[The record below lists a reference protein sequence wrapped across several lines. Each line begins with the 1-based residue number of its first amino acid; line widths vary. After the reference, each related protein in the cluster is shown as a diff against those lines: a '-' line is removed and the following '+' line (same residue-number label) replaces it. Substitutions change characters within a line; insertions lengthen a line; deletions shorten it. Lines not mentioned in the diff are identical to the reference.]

1 MKAKE
6 SFKRMSISEMKAKRE
21 ALRAS
26 KELDKVFTDID
37 RQIEYE
43 RLKTIR
49 ELGYSISDNPTHE
62 EYQVLYE
69 QLHVDGMDLDVRQTY
84 NEENKQLTVEI
95 LVLQVARSL
104 TFDLRGENDGIF
116 K

>member
-43 RLKTIR
+43 RLKQFV
-49 ELGYSISDNPTHE
+49 S
-62 EYQVLYE
+62 
-69 QLHVDGMDLDVRQTY
+69 
-84 NEENKQLTVEI
+84 
-95 LVLQVARSL
+95 
-104 TFDLRGENDGIF
+104 
-116 K
+116 

>member
-1 MKAKE
+1 M
-6 SFKRMSISEMKAKRE
+6 
-21 ALRAS
+21 
-26 KELDKVFTDID
+26 
-37 RQIEYE
+37 
-43 RLKTIR
+43 
-49 ELGYSISDNPTHE
+49 
-62 EYQVLYE
+62 LYE